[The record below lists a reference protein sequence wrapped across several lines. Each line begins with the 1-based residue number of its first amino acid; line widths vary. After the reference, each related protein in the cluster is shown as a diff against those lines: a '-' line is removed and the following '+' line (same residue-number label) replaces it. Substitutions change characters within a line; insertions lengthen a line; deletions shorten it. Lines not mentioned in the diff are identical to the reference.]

1 MKKGPAQVELENLI
15 QLINAGSYIHAEEN
29 AHELSKLHPKATIV
43 WKILG
48 VARARQGRITDA
60 IPAMQKAIQLDP
72 RDAEA
77 QRNIA
82 HLFQSIGD
90 LNQAEIHFSKATTI
104 NPNDIDST
112 ISLAK
117 IFHLQKKYSDSEKVC
132 RKSITYKYENPE
144 IHFQL
149 GLALL
154 MQKKPQDA
162 ESSFRT
168 TILLAPQ
175 MAEAHNHLG
184 ISLNHQK
191 KYAEAEKSYQQA
203 LHLDKNIA
211 SVYCNLA
218 FNNAAQNRFTDA
230 EEAYRKAIEI
240 NPNDIVA
247 MNNLGIILQ
256 KQEKPED
263 AKILIEKALILN
275 PQWSHGHNTLGNIY
289 KDLGDIESALKHYK
303 KAITISPTVSLL
315 HYSNYLLFT
324 GYHAKLSPE
333 EFLQESIQYGKIA
346 SAQAKQ
352 KYTSWKCEALNE
364 NTGAKIRIGFVSGD
378 FRRHAVASFL
388 ENMLRHFN
396 KDNFELIAYPSHHKE
411 DDITELLK
419 PHFIKW
425 QPIYGKGDIEAA
437 NLIHEDAPHILFDLS
452 GHSAHNRLPMFA
464 YKPAPIQVTWAG
476 YPATTGLPEMDYIL
490 GDKIVIPDGAESQF
504 TEQVWRFPEIGG
516 CFSPLI
522 EDIPFMAP
530 PVLENG
536 YITFGCF
543 NNLIKMND
551 DVVSTWAKILLSVP
565 NSKLYLQSRQLSEES
580 VKKLTHYRFAKHGV
594 IPQQLILEGKT
605 SRQDYFK
612 SYNKIDIALDPFPRT
627 GGTTSADTL
636 WMGVPVLTLKG
647 YDYWSRL
654 GESITHCVEQYEWI
668 ANDTDDYIKKAV
680 FFAENLDYLTKNR
693 EKLRAKVMA
702 SPLFDAPKFTRNF
715 EKIMLDIANNYY
727 GNKNF

>member
-1 MKKGPAQVELENLI
+1 MKKGPTQAELENLI
-15 QLINAGSYIHAEEN
+15 QLINTGRNIDAETK
-29 AHELSKLHPKATIV
+29 AHELSKLHPKANIV

-48 VARARQGRITDA
+48 VARARQGRTTDA
-60 IPAMQKAIQLDP
+60 IPAMQKATQLEP
-72 RDAEA
+72 KDAEA
-77 QRNIA
+77 QRNLA
-82 HLFQSIGD
+82 HLFQSTGN
-90 LNQAEIHFSKATTI
+90 LNQAEIHFSKAITL
-104 NPNDIDST
+104 NPQDFDSS

-117 IFHLQKKYSDSEKVC
+117 ILHSQQKYSDSEKVC
-132 RKSITYKYENPE
+132 KKFIAYKYDSPE
-144 IHFQL
+144 VHFQL

-154 MQKKPQDA
+154 MQKKPHDA

-168 TILLAPQ
+168 TILLAPS
-175 MAEAHNHLG
+175 MVEAHNHLG

-191 KYAEAEKSYQQA
+191 KYAEAENSYRQA
-203 LHLDKNIA
+203 IHLDQHLTSA
-211 SVYCNLA
+211 YCNLA
-218 FNNAAQNRFTDA
+218 FNSAAQDRFIEA

-240 NPNDIVA
+240 NPGDVVA

-263 AKILIEKALILN
+263 AKIVIEKALSLN
-275 PQWSHGHNTLGNIY
+275 PQWPHAHNTLGNIY
-289 KDLGDIESALKHYK
+289 KDLGDIESALEHYK
-303 KAITISPTVSLL
+303 KAITISPTISLA

-333 EFLQESIQYGKIA
+333 EFLQESIQYGKLA
-346 SAQAKQ
+346 SAQAKL
-352 KYTSWKCEALNE
+352 KYTSWLCKNPNKNAES
-364 NTGAKIRIGFVSGD
+364 KIRIGFVSGD

-388 ENMLRHFN
+388 ENMLRHFD
-396 KDNFELIAYPSHHKE
+396 KDKFELIAYPSHHKE

-425 QPIYGKGDIEAA
+425 QPIHTKSDLDAA
-437 NLIHEDAPHILFDLS
+437 KLIHQDAPHILFDLS

-490 GDKIVIPDGAESQF
+490 GDKIIIPSGSEHQF
-504 TEQVWRFPEIGG
+504 TEKVCRFPEIGG

-522 EDIPFMAP
+522 EDIPTVTP
-530 PVLENG
+530 PVLANG

-551 DVVSTWAKILLSVP
+551 NVVATWAKILLSVP
-565 NSKLYLQSRQLSEES
+565 NSKLHLQSQQLSEES
-580 VKKLTHYRFAKHGV
+580 VIQSTYRRFAIHGI

-605 SRQDYFK
+605 SRQDYFR
-612 SYNKIDIALDPFPRT
+612 SYNRIDIALDPFPRT

-654 GESITHCVEQYEWI
+654 GESITHCVEQSEWI
-668 ANDTDDYIKKAV
+668 ADSTDDYINKAI
-680 FFAENLDYLTKNR
+680 FFAGNLDYLTKNR
-693 EKLRAKVMA
+693 EILRDKVIA
-702 SPLFDAPKFTRNF
+702 SPLFDAPRFARNF
-715 EKIMLDIANNYY
+715 EKTMLHIVDNHYCNINV
-727 GNKNF
+727 